1 MTWKDILGPA
11 LGFLGVLIATF
22 VAFAQRRFEAQ
33 LRREVERDIKNHE
46 ATLKLQVDTQV
57 QKARGEVERELK
69 SHEVRL
75 RIAAEFRLKMLER
88 MLADVADFRTK
99 LGASF
104 GATYMFVQEV
114 EPNGGGTER
123 ARELLKIAQQ
133 AFSALSGAG
142 PFMPPALRLGA
153 SEISNQFQSCLRDVV
168 EWSSL
173 PTRDERTPRFRETA
187 EQMQALGAQSQ
198 KLFSDWQK
206 ESYDSFT
213 QMLDRLG
220 EPSKQENTALPP
232 GHS

>member
-1 MTWKDILGPA
+1 MAWKDILGPA
-11 LGFLGVLIATF
+11 LGFIGVLVATL
-22 VAFAQRRFEAQ
+22 VAFAQRRLEAQ
-33 LRREVERDIKNHE
+33 LRREVDKEIKNHE
-46 ATLKLQVDTQV
+46 AILKLHVDTQV

-69 SHEVRL
+69 NHEVRL

-114 EPNGGGTER
+114 EPYGGGTER

-142 PFMPPALRLGA
+142 PFMPPALRSGA
-153 SEISNQFQSCLRDVV
+153 SEISTQFQSCLRDVV

-187 EQMQALGAQSQ
+187 EQMQALSARSQ
-198 KLFSDWQK
+198 KLFGDWQDAQ
-206 ESYDSFT
+206 YVSFT
-213 QMLDRLG
+213 QMLDHLG
-220 EPSKQENTALPP
+220 ETSMQEDPSLPA
-232 GHS
+232 GRS